1 MKYKTEKIGLS
12 EAKAKLEELTK
23 TYMDQRFNKILGHV
37 ENPLERRITRR
48 KIAQLKTILRE
59 FELGI
64 RKV

>member
-1 MKYKTEKIGLS
+1 MKYKTEKVSLS

>member
-1 MKYKTEKIGLS
+1 MKYKTEKLSRS

-23 TYMDQRFNKILGHV
+23 LYMDQRFNKVLGHV

-59 FELGI
+59 YELGK
-64 RKV
+64 RKD

>member
-1 MKYKTEKIGLS
+1 MKYKTEKIGIS